1 MKSLHAKNKDKRFG
15 ARRQGRFVPLFSA
28 FSFQSKRL
36 EGLGTLLSGMSS
48 YVADF
53 KAAMA
58 HGRCF
63 TKYGD
68 LCNKAKRARLGLIRE
83 VPLRYKID
91 LAGPR
96 SVFSELSVAYR
107 RKKAP
112 FVIAGI
118 RGGGRGGAG
127 AERAEKRQGNQLF
140 GRGRF
145 RTSYRR
151 PPKWRGRDCENSVD
165 LGQDGR

>member
-1 MKSLHAKNKDKRFG
+1 MQKIRTRGLGPDGKADLL
-15 ARRQGRFVPLFSA
+15 PLFSA

-36 EGLGTLLSGMSS
+36 KGLGTLLSGMSS

-63 TKYGD
+63 AKYGD
-68 LCNKAKRARLGLIRE
+68 LCSKAKHARLGLIRE

-96 SVFSELSVAYR
+96 SVF
-107 RKKAP
+107 
-112 FVIAGI
+112 F
-118 RGGGRGGAG
+118 
-127 AERAEKRQGNQLF
+127 
-140 GRGRF
+140 
-145 RTSYRR
+145 
-151 PPKWRGRDCENSVD
+151 
-165 LGQDGR
+165 